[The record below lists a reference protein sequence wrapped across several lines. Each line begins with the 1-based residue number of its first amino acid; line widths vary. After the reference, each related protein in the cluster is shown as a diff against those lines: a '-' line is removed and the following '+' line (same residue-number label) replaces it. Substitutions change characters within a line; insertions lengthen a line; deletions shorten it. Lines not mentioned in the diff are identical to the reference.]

1 MASRAAAAEAT
12 RERILTV
19 AGELF
24 LTGYYDD
31 VTLQAIARAAGV
43 SAPDRHQPLR
53 RQGAAVPRR
62 RASASSSELRARRYA
77 PAAGDVPALIEA
89 LVDDYD
95 ITGDATILMLA
106 QEGRVESLAPVLAMG
121 REGHRDWVREM
132 LGRPD
137 LVDELVVPT
146 DVYAW
151 KLLRRDRSLSRDE
164 TVAAIRRMVESL
176 LTYDPSEERSG

>member
-12 RERILTV
+12 REGVLTA

-24 LTGYYDD
+24 LAGFYDD
-31 VTLQAIARAAGV
+31 VTLQAIAGRAGV
-43 SAPDRHQPLR
+43 SAQTVINHFGGKEQLFL
-53 RQGAAVPRR
+53 AVCERL
-62 RASASSSELRARRYA
+62 SSELRARRFA
-77 PAAGDVPALIEA
+77 PAPGDVPTLVEA

-95 ITGDATILMLA
+95 ITGDATIRMLA

-121 REGHRDWVREM
+121 RGGHREWVREM

-137 LVDELVVPT
+137 LVDELVVAT

-164 TVAAIRRMVESL
+164 TVVAIRRIVESL